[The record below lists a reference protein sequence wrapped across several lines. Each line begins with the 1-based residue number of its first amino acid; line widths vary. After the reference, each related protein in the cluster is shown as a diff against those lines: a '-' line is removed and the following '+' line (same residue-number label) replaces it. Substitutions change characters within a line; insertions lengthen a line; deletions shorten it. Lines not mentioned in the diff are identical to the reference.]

1 MSELVRLRGKI
12 YFTKYTLCSV
22 YKIKVSSLLTLLK
35 EFQRLEMI
43 SLRALLYTAVLLL
56 FVMVM
61 DVLGRH
67 QHDDLET
74 PTPVECYVLAAA
86 GKLPGGEDMN
96 GVFDKF
102 HYLSKPSALVQN
114 LGSKEAAL
122 KYLEECE
129 QEAMAKFRCNM
140 IEEAGESGVKL
151 KHTIIQYVNLA
162 KYSIDLQ

>member
-1 MSELVRLRGKI
+1 
-12 YFTKYTLCSV
+12 
-22 YKIKVSSLLTLLK
+22 
-35 EFQRLEMI
+35 MI
-43 SLRALLYTAVLLL
+43 SLRALLYTAVPLL
-56 FVMVM
+56 FVMV

-67 QHDDLET
+67 HHDDLET

-86 GKLPGGEDMN
+86 NMLPGGEVMN
-96 GVFDKF
+96 EVFDKY
-102 HYLSKPSALVQN
+102 HYLSKPSALVKN

-122 KYLEECE
+122 KYLEEFE

-140 IEEAGESGVKL
+140 IEEAGEAGESGVKL

>member
-1 MSELVRLRGKI
+1 
-12 YFTKYTLCSV
+12 
-22 YKIKVSSLLTLLK
+22 
-35 EFQRLEMI
+35 MI
-43 SLRALLYTAVLLL
+43 SLRALFYTAVLLL

-74 PTPVECYVLAAA
+74 PVECYVLAAA
-86 GKLPGGEDMN
+86 DMLPSGEVIN
-96 GVFDKF
+96 EVFEKF
-102 HYLSKPSALVQN
+102 YYLSKPSALVQN

-122 KYLEECE
+122 KYLEAFE
-129 QEAMAKFRCNM
+129 QEMMAKMRCTM
-140 IEEAGESGVKL
+140 IKEAGESGVRL

>member
-1 MSELVRLRGKI
+1 
-12 YFTKYTLCSV
+12 
-22 YKIKVSSLLTLLK
+22 
-35 EFQRLEMI
+35 MI

-86 GKLPGGEDMN
+86 DMLPGGEVMN
-96 GVFDKF
+96 EVFDKY
-102 HYLSKPSALVQN
+102 HYLSKPSALVKN

-122 KYLEECE
+122 KYLEEFE